1 MDHQTRATLS
11 PFLFE
16 HRSRFVSTLLQD
28 TLTRY
33 PYLMLFLVCFHI
45 YFIFTLHLMLHLGLV
60 VQCICNHRKGLLVAG
75 AKGARIR
82 N

>member
-60 VQCICNHRKGLLVAG
+60 VQCIYNHRKGLLVAG